1 MKPETPPLDAPA
13 ITLDEKLFQLR
24 SHIRKM
30 GSAVIAFSAGVDS
43 TFIAAVATQ
52 ELGERALVVTAT
64 SPSFPTR
71 ELEEARELA
80 AKIGMHLRVI
90 ESHEMGN
97 PNYANNPSSRCY
109 FCKTELY
116 GQLRKIADTENYAHV
131 LDGTNADDLN
141 DHRPGK
147 QAALEKRVESPLQ
160 ELGFTKADVREGA
173 RRIGLDNA
181 DKPAMAC
188 LASRFPYGMKITVEG
203 LKKVELAENGLK
215 DMGFSNLRV
224 RVRENVARIE
234 LPSDQILRAASEP
247 YREKIVALLHECG
260 FRYISLDLQGYRR
273 GSLNEGLAPAA
284 SPKIAGPSNTQP

>member
-1 MKPETPPLDAPA
+1 MKPETPQLDASD
-13 ITLDEKLFQLR
+13 ITLDEKLVQLR

-43 TFIAAVATQ
+43 TFIAAVATR

-64 SPSFPTR
+64 SPSFPAR

-80 AKIGMHLRVI
+80 AKIGMNLRVI

-116 GQLRKIADTENYAHV
+116 GQLRKIADTENYAHI
-131 LDGTNADDLN
+131 LDGTNADDMK

-188 LASRFPYGMKITVEG
+188 LASRFPYGVKITVEG
-203 LKKVELAENGLK
+203 LKKVERAENGLK

-224 RVRENVARIE
+224 RAREDVARIE
-234 LPSDQILRAASEP
+234 LPSDQIIRAASDP
-247 YREKIVALLHECG
+247 CREKIVALLNACG
-260 FRYISLDLQGYRR
+260 FRHVSLDLRGYRR
-273 GSLNEGLAPAA
+273 GSLNEGVVSATP
-284 SPKIAGPSNTQP
+284 PKIEESPNT